1 MSSPNHFL
9 VNKPTIDAL
18 LAKFTKSDASETPN
32 PGPPTPIR
40 RTFMM
45 TIEHATFGAGCF
57 WGSEAFFRE
66 VEGVVDA
73 RVGHST
79 GTDGTTPPARIEVVQ
94 VDFDPAV
101 VSYEELIGLFWRS
114 HDPTSV
120 DRQGDETG
128 EGVRSAIFV
137 HSEEQAASAAA
148 MRARF
153 DSTSP
158 RPAATQI
165 IQFDGIDLASEE
177 HQRYV
182 EKNGHACSVTR

>member
-1 MSSPNHFL
+1 
-9 VNKPTIDAL
+9 
-18 LAKFTKSDASETPN
+18 
-32 PGPPTPIR
+32 
-40 RTFMM
+40 MM

-101 VSYEELIGLFWRS
+101 VSYEELIGLFWQS

-137 HSEEQAASAAA
+137 HSKDQAASAVA

-158 RPAATQI
+158 RPAATQV
-165 IQFDGIDLASEE
+165 IQFNGIELASEE

-182 EKNGHACSVTR
+182 EKNGHACSLTR